1 MCLLVEGYSW
11 GTLVVGRVAG
21 GGKAGRTGLLGWLS
35 SRRRRVGLR
44 GARGAV
50 APLFVGVV
58 SVEGRS
64 KKRGVGVVLTAL

>member
-1 MCLLVEGYSW
+1 MEGYSS
-11 GTLVVGRVAG
+11 GTLVVGQVAG
-21 GGKAGRTGLLGWLS
+21 GGKAGRTGVLGLRS

-44 GARGAV
+44 EARGAV

-64 KKRGVGVVLTAL
+64 KIRGVLTAF